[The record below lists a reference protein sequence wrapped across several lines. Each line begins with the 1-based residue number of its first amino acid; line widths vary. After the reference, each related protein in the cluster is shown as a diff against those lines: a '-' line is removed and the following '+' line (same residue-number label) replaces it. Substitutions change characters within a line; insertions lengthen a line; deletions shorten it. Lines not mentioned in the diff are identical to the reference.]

1 MLTKWAKHNGIKKSL
16 IDLERFCAKAW
27 RVYAKEDPLSHLS
40 FNEFDYLRVI
50 QLHPEGVRI
59 TDLAEEL
66 QVTKPS
72 ASNMVVRLEKKGL
85 VRRIACNEDAR
96 SKRVLLTE
104 EVIAE
109 MSLEQVV
116 YKDIS
121 QQLMRKLDAKEAQQ
135 LKALLD
141 KALGN

>member
-1 MLTKWAKHNGIKKSL
+1 MALEESL
-16 IDLERFCAKAW
+16 IDLERFCARAW

-50 QLHPEGVRI
+50 QGFPEGVRI
-59 TDLAEEL
+59 TDLADEL

-85 VRRIACNEDAR
+85 VKRIACNEDAR
-96 SKRVLLTE
+96 AKRVLLTE
-104 EVIAE
+104 DVAE
-109 MSLEQVV
+109 KMSLEQIV

-121 QQLMRKLDAKEAQQ
+121 DQMMLKLNEQEAKQLQS
-135 LKALLD
+135 LLN

>member
-1 MLTKWAKHNGIKKSL
+1 MALEESL

-50 QLHPEGVRI
+50 QVFPEGVRI
-59 TDLAEEL
+59 TDLADEL

-85 VRRIACNEDAR
+85 VKRIACNEDAR
-96 SKRVLLTE
+96 AKRVLLTE
-104 EVIAE
+104 DVAE
-109 MSLEQVV
+109 KMSLEQIV

-121 QQLMRKLDAKEAQQ
+121 DQMTLKLDEQEAKQ
-135 LKALLD
+135 LQSLLN

>member
-1 MLTKWAKHNGIKKSL
+1 MVLEESL

-50 QLHPEGVRI
+50 QAFPEGVRI
-59 TDLAEEL
+59 TDLADEL

-85 VRRIACNEDAR
+85 VKRIACNEDAR
-96 SKRVLLTE
+96 AKRVLLTE
-104 EVIAE
+104 DVAE
-109 MSLEQVV
+109 KMSLEQIV

-121 QQLMRKLDAKEAQQ
+121 DQMMLKLNEQEAKQLQS
-135 LKALLD
+135 LLN

>member
-1 MLTKWAKHNGIKKSL
+1 MALEKSL

-50 QLHPEGVRI
+50 QLNPEGIRV
-59 TDLAEEL
+59 TDLAAEL
-66 QVTKPS
+66 KVTKPS
-72 ASNMVVRLEKKGL
+72 ASNMVARLEKKAL
-85 VRRIACNEDAR
+85 VKRIACHQDAR

-104 EVIAE
+104 KVVAE

-121 QQLMRKLDAKEAQQ
+121 QQLMRRLDTKEAKQ

>member
-1 MLTKWAKHNGIKKSL
+1 MALEKSL

-50 QLHPEGVRI
+50 QVFPEGVRI
-59 TDLAEEL
+59 TDLADEL

-72 ASNMVVRLEKKGL
+72 ASNMVMRLEKKGL
-85 VRRIACNEDAR
+85 VKRIACNEDAR
-96 SKRVLLTE
+96 AKRVLLTE
-104 EVIAE
+104 DVAE
-109 MSLEQVV
+109 KMSLEQIV

-121 QQLMRKLDAKEAQQ
+121 DQMMLKLDEQEAKQ
-135 LKALLD
+135 LQSLLN

>member
-1 MLTKWAKHNGIKKSL
+1 MALEESL

-50 QLHPEGVRI
+50 QVFPEGVRI
-59 TDLAEEL
+59 TDLADEL

-85 VRRIACNEDAR
+85 VKRIACNEDAR
-96 SKRVLLTE
+96 AKRVVLTE
-104 EVIAE
+104 DVADK
-109 MSLEQVV
+109 MSLEQIV

-121 QQLMRKLDAKEAQQ
+121 DQMMLKLNEQEAKQLQS
-135 LKALLD
+135 LLN

>member
-1 MLTKWAKHNGIKKSL
+1 MTLEESL

-50 QLHPEGVRI
+50 QVFPEGVRI
-59 TDLAEEL
+59 TDLADEL

-72 ASNMVVRLEKKGL
+72 ASNMVMRLEKKGL
-85 VRRIACNEDAR
+85 VKRIACNEDAR
-96 SKRVLLTE
+96 AKRVLLTE
-104 EVIAE
+104 DVAE
-109 MSLEQVV
+109 KMSLEQIV

-121 QQLMRKLDAKEAQQ
+121 DQMMLKLNEQEAKQLQS
-135 LKALLD
+135 LLN

>member
-1 MLTKWAKHNGIKKSL
+1 MALEKSL

-27 RVYAKEDPLSHLS
+27 RVYAKEDPLSCLS

-50 QLHPEGVRI
+50 QRYPEGVRI
-59 TDLAEEL
+59 TDLAAEL

-85 VRRIACNEDAR
+85 VKRIACSEDAR
-96 SKRVLLTE
+96 SKRAVLTE
-104 EVIAE
+104 EVVKE

-121 QQLMRKLDAKEAQQ
+121 EQMMRNLNDQEVQQLQAL
-135 LKALLD
+135 LTKALSN
-141 KALGN
+141 K

>member
-1 MLTKWAKHNGIKKSL
+1 MALEESL
-16 IDLERFCAKAW
+16 IDLERFCARAW

-50 QLHPEGVRI
+50 QVFPEGVRI
-59 TDLAEEL
+59 TDLADEL

-85 VRRIACNEDAR
+85 VKRIACNEDAR
-96 SKRVLLTE
+96 TKRVLLTE
-104 EVIAE
+104 DVAE
-109 MSLEQVV
+109 KMSLEQIV

-121 QQLMRKLDAKEAQQ
+121 DQMMLKLNEQEAKQLQTLSI
-135 LKALLD
+135 

>member
-1 MLTKWAKHNGIKKSL
+1 MALEESL
-16 IDLERFCAKAW
+16 IDLERFCARAW

-50 QLHPEGVRI
+50 QVFPEGVRI
-59 TDLAEEL
+59 TDLADEL

-85 VRRIACNEDAR
+85 VKRIACNEDAR
-96 SKRVLLTE
+96 AKRVLLTE
-104 EVIAE
+104 DVAE
-109 MSLEQVV
+109 KMSLEQIV

-121 QQLMRKLDAKEAQQ
+121 DQMMLKLDEQEAKQ
-135 LKALLD
+135 LQSLLN

>member
-1 MLTKWAKHNGIKKSL
+1 M

-121 QQLMRKLDAKEAQQ
+121 EQLMRKLDKQEAQQ

>member
-1 MLTKWAKHNGIKKSL
+1 MALEESL

-50 QLHPEGVRI
+50 QVFPEGVRI
-59 TDLAEEL
+59 TDLADEL

-72 ASNMVVRLEKKGL
+72 ASNMVMRLEKKGL
-85 VRRIACNEDAR
+85 VKRIACNEDAR
-96 SKRVLLTE
+96 AKRVLLTE
-104 EVIAE
+104 DVAE
-109 MSLEQVV
+109 KMSLEQIV

-121 QQLMRKLDAKEAQQ
+121 DQMMLKLDEQEAKQ
-135 LKALLD
+135 LQSLLN

>member
-1 MLTKWAKHNGIKKSL
+1 MALEKSL
-16 IDLERFCAKAW
+16 IELERFCAKAW
-27 RVYAKEDPLSHLS
+27 RVYSKEDPLSHLS

-50 QLHPEGVRI
+50 QLYPEGVRI
-59 TDLAEEL
+59 TDLAEAL

-85 VRRIACNEDAR
+85 VQRIACNEDAR

-104 EVIAE
+104 EVIQE

-121 QQLMRKLDAKEAQQ
+121 EQLVRKLDKQEAQQ

>member
-1 MLTKWAKHNGIKKSL
+1 MALENSL